1 MKKRFLNILIIFVSI
16 FLLISIIW
24 FFTGSSEMYPTE
36 EQEEK
41 IRIVSLLLGTICL
54 IIDTVLIRIRKNMI

>member
-24 FFTGSSEMYPTE
+24 FFTGSSEMYHTE
-36 EQEEK
+36 EKEEK